1 MDLTEILKEL
11 HQWLE
16 SVHIPAE
23 ILTDSTKTLRVIF
36 ETENALAELLAGNGE
51 YAPYRFI
58 SFTVLDPSQ
67 DSNAEPVFRFCDD
80 DSHTINDILL
90 ELNRGMA
97 VMETL
102 SLRAPTGAWRSPGGI

>member
-36 ETENALAELLAGNGE
+36 ETENALAELLAGNG
-51 YAPYRFI
+51 
-58 SFTVLDPSQ
+58 
-67 DSNAEPVFRFCDD
+67 
-80 DSHTINDILL
+80 
-90 ELNRGMA
+90 
-97 VMETL
+97 
-102 SLRAPTGAWRSPGGI
+102 